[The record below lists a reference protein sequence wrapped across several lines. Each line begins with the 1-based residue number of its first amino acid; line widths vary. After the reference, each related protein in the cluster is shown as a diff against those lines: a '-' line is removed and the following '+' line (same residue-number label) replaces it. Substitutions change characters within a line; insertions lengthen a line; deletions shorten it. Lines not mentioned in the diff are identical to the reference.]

1 MKTLFL
7 AVFLCNMYKYSHS
20 KNLSWIKITILTTLH
35 NTRAISRTC
44 VERRVRTGCQVVK
57 TSAGRFKRP
66 GEPTFVSRATIVKL
80 HNRPNSVYKVAEK
93 QYMYYWNINQIRL
106 HCYFKCCKSL
116 ACACAHYD
124 IRFWFVIT
132 VNLKWLL

>member
-7 AVFLCNMYKYSHS
+7 AVFLCNMYKYSHN

-93 QYMYYWNINQIRL
+93 HNTCIIEIL
-106 HCYFKCCKSL
+106 IK
-116 ACACAHYD
+116 YD
-124 IRFWFVIT
+124 FIAISNAANHLRVHVHIMIFDFD
-132 VNLKWLL
+132 LLL